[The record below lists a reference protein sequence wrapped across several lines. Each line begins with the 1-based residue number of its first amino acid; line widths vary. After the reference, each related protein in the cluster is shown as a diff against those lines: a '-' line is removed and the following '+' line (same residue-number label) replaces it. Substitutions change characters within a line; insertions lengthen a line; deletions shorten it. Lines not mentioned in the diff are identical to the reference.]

1 MRRTAQKA
9 KKGCCRNLKTFDE
22 LFIVLCCLRRGFSE
36 QHLAHLYG
44 LVLSTVSRIFIPWIN
59 FIYLK
64 FSHISIWP
72 SKAVVIVVYTGSISD
87 RDIVIGS
94 GFLSLKLEDGNTVM
108 ADKGFQIEDLLPLGV
123 KLNTPPFIGGNSQMS
138 AQDVI
143 QTQKIA
149 SVRIHK
155 GNQ

>member
-1 MRRTAQKA
+1 M
-9 KKGCCRNLKTFDE
+9 
-22 LFIVLCCLRRGFSE
+22 
-36 QHLAHLYG
+36 
-44 LVLSTVSRIFIPWIN
+44 
-59 FIYLK
+59 
-64 FSHISIWP
+64 
-72 SKAVVIVVYTGSISD
+72 
-87 RDIVIGS
+87 IGS

-108 ADKGFQIEDLLPLGV
+108 ADKGFQINDLLPLGV